1 MERGSSCLNR
11 DMAPGVEVR
20 PSAARTGDRV
30 LPAVLRVAAGLLW
43 LSNLGWK
50 TPPDFGR
57 SADGCSGLCRF
68 VEEGSEVAVLPPWA
82 WVLDNLVAPN
92 LALFGWVTLAVEFLL
107 AVLLLSGTLTRGAA
121 LLGLAQSMVI
131 GLSVA
136 NAEGEWYWSYLLM
149 GALHIA
155 VFAMAA
161 GRSYGVDA
169 LLRRRPEVPT
179 WLALLT

>member
-1 MERGSSCLNR
+1 MTQQAGTQRQTSK
-11 DMAPGVEVR
+11 
-20 PSAARTGDRV
+20 RTDRL
-30 LPAVLRVAAGLLW
+30 LPAGLRVTAGLLW
-43 LSNLGWK
+43 LSNLSWK

-82 WVLDNLVAPN
+82 WLLDNVVSPN
-92 LALFGWVTLAVEFLL
+92 LALFGYVTLAVEFLL

-121 LLGLAQSMVI
+121 FLGLAQSIAI

-136 NAEGEWYWSYLLM
+136 NVDGEWYWSYLLM
-149 GALHIA
+149 AALHIA

-161 GRSYGVDA
+161 GRFYGVDA
-169 LLRRRPEVPT
+169 ILRENPKLPRRL
-179 WLALLT
+179 LALT